1 MPPKQL
7 LSSVSCSFT
16 VEEESSRNYFF
27 VVTGQVNTLTKL
39 LKNEKTPFFRNL
51 VLLPLLVQQDAD
63 PDIQV
68 ITKKL
73 YNFISSLSQG
83 LNSSFR
89 IFF

>member
-7 LSSVSCSFT
+7 LSSVTCLFA
-16 VEEESSRNYFF
+16 VVEESSTNNFF
-27 VVTGQVNTLTKL
+27 FVTGQVNTLTKH

-73 YNFISSLSQG
+73 
-83 LNSSFR
+83 
-89 IFF
+89 